1 MSKSPD
7 ISKTNMILT
16 LTRGNGFRIFLKTLI
31 FLMFITSS
39 LSAKTLKNCVWH
51 NKKSVP
57 CITVTKT
64 TNTSSYNSEEVNK
77 KIFTKKMIIE
87 SGAKDTFDLL
97 KLVSGID
104 YYQSGQKGQTGTI
117 FMRGSESNH
126 TLVLLNGIPINDQ
139 SATNGIH
146 DFGQDFIY
154 TVQQIEIFKG
164 SNSAHFGPD
173 AIGGAIN
180 FITDIDY
187 QNSYSLNGFN
197 LNNNSIDGNFT
208 KITENDWHLNLKGTA
223 NQSITES
230 AIAKGIESDGS
241 KNYQIN
247 FNAIKWINENLKFKS
262 VLYARDTKSD
272 YDKSATQE
280 EIVNADNEMYAL
292 QTGLERR
299 NKLSS
304 DYIMFHYHNYDRVY
318 NEVGKIDT
326 YYSESLVAKAEHEQ
340 KLSNKISF
348 GYGSEYKYD
357 WGNFSTTTF
366 TSQTKGHVKNFGI
379 FANLGYKIN
388 ENQKLSIHGRNDDHK
403 QTGGNQTY
411 KFNFTQILNDA
422 KIGFTNSTGLKNPSL
437 YELYGS
443 SSLGHNGNTEI
454 NPEKSETNEL
464 FIEYKFLDNFA
475 LNSTAYRTRMKDR
488 IKVNSSWTAYENKIP
503 DTTQEGLE
511 SELTYSDLKQN
522 ISLLSHFA
530 KSRTDTEGSN
540 LRRPDLSYGFNYIRK
555 IANSKFGIINFN
567 LNYKYIGDHLD
578 WTGSKN
584 ELVKSV
590 DLMNMSINKD
600 WLGYNFAFNISNL
613 LNERYEKPA
622 TYSQNGRQVTF
633 GFKKLY

>member
-16 LTRGNGFRIFLKTLI
+16 LTRAVGFRIFLKVLI
-31 FLMFITSS
+31 FLMLITPS
-39 LSAKTLKNCVWH
+39 LSAKTLKNCVWY

-57 CITVTKT
+57 CITVAKT